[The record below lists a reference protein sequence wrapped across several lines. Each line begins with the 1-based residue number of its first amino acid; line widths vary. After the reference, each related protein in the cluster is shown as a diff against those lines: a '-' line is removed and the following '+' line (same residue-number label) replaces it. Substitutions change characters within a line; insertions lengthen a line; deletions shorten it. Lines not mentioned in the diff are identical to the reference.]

1 MKFPSRALLRVTS
14 VPVLTVTL
22 ICGFAY
28 FAPGN
33 SLRTVAAQSMS
44 PSGSFGFLINAT
56 FVPASNKQGTAIL
69 GVMNFDGAGN
79 VTGSYTYEVG
89 AGTPNVPQT
98 RTGTFTGTYSS
109 NPDGTGSATIALDA
123 GITVGLNMLIAESG
137 RSLQLVAT
145 NCSGGG
151 CDLVGTSFS
160 GIARAGQAGS
170 LNGSYGFQFNNSPY
184 AGGSLGVA
192 KFDGAG
198 NVSVSLTFI
207 GAGDSN
213 GVTSVFMGTQTG
225 TYSINPDGSGT
236 LNFPAVPGQ
245 SQSQTYAF
253 VVTDGGS
260 ALLVLQTDRSGNG
273 VSFGPARLQ

>member
-1 MKFPSRALLRVTS
+1 MKDPSRSFLRVLS
-14 VPVLTVTL
+14 VPVLTLAL

-28 FAPGN
+28 FAPAN
-33 SLRTVAAQSMS
+33 SLRAVAAQSMS
-44 PSGSFGFLINAT
+44 PSGSFGFLINASYT
-56 FVPASNKQGTAIL
+56 PSSNKQGTAIL

-79 VTGSYTYEVG
+79 VSGPYTYEVG

-109 NPDGTGSATIALDA
+109 SPDGTGSVTIALDA
-123 GITVGLNMLIAESG
+123 GITVAFNIVIADAG

-198 NVSVSLTFI
+198 NVAVSLTFV
-207 GAGDSN
+207 GAGDNN
-213 GVTSVFMGTQTG
+213 GVPSVFIGTQTG
-225 TYSINPDGSGT
+225 TYSVNPDGSGT
-236 LNFPAVPGQ
+236 LNFPEVPGQ

-253 VVTDGGS
+253 VVTDAGS
-260 ALLVLQTDRSGNG
+260 ALLALQTDRSGNG
-273 VSFGPARLQ
+273 VSFGTARLQ